1 MRSTEQASG
10 YSGTPL
16 PRKLGIRAGAR
27 VALLGAP
34 ADFALELPDGAAL
47 VEPEPPLDVVVVF
60 VRTQAELSR
69 EFGPVVSMLRPEG
82 GLRVAWPK
90 RSSGVASDLDE
101 NRVRELGLRSGL
113 VDNKVCAISE
123 IWSGLRFVRRL
134 RDR

>member
-1 MRSTEQASG
+1 
-10 YSGTPL
+10 
-16 PRKLGIRAGAR
+16 AGAR

-34 ADFALELPDGAAL
+34 ADFVLELPDGATL
-47 VEPEPPLDVVVVF
+47 IEPEPPLDVVVVF
-60 VRTQAELSR
+60 VRTQAELLR
-69 EFGPVVSMLRPEG
+69 EFGPVVPMLRPEG
-82 GLRVAWPK
+82 GLWVAWPK